1 MNDHRYEHL
10 QAILERLKLTR
21 VPERL
26 DQLAE
31 EAAKESWTYVEFLDR
46 ILDVEVSARVERDV
60 TMKTRLARFPFVKT
74 LEQFDFSFQPA
85 LNEAQIR
92 ELAMARFVAHG
103 ENILLLGP
111 PGVGKTHLAVSLG
124 VAAIMQGISVVFFT
138 VADLVDLVQQ
148 DVKEDRL
155 DRRLHALCTPKLLI
169 LDEMGYVP
177 LDQRSAQFLFR
188 LISRRYQKGS
198 IILTSNKS
206 YGEWGDVVSDYVL
219 ATAMLD
225 RLLHF
230 STTINIRG
238 ESYRLREK
246 RKAGVFHDLG
256 AKPVKG
262 SPSPSRKTQGE
273 GQDEITSRYENL

>member
-1 MNDHRYEHL
+1 MNEHRYEHL

-46 ILDVEVSARVERDV
+46 VLDVEVSARVERDV
-60 TMKTRLARFPFVKT
+60 TMKTRLAHFPFIKT
-74 LEQFDFSFQPA
+74 LDQFDFSFQPA

-92 ELAMARFVAHG
+92 ELATARFVAHG

-124 VAAIMQGISVVFFT
+124 VAAIMQGMSVVFFT
-138 VADLVDLVQQ
+138 IADLVDLVQQ

-155 DRRLHALCTPKLLI
+155 DRRLHALSTPKLLI

-225 RLLHF
+225 RLLHY

-246 RKAGVFHDLG
+246 RKAGVFHDLA
-256 AKPVKG
+256 AKPAKG
-262 SPSPSRKTQGE
+262 SPSTSPKTQGE
-273 GQDEITSRYENL
+273 GQDEIKSRYEDL

>member
-1 MNDHRYEHL
+1 MNDHRYQHL

-46 ILDVEVSARVERDV
+46 VLDVEVSARVERDV

-74 LEQFDFSFQPA
+74 LDQFDFSFQPA
-85 LNEAQIR
+85 LNEVQIR
-92 ELAMARFVAHG
+92 ELAAARFVAHG
-103 ENILLLGP
+103 ENILFLGP

-225 RLLHF
+225 RLLHY

-246 RKAGVFHDLG
+246 RKAGVFHDLA

-262 SPSPSRKTQGE
+262 SSSPSRKTQGE
-273 GQDEITSRYENL
+273 GQDEITSRYEDL